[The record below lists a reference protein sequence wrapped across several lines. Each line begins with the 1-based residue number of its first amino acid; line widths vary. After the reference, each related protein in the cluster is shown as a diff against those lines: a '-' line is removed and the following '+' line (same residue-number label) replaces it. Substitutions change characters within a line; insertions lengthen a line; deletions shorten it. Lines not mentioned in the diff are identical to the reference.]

1 VTAKRKTSDIG
12 TARWHLNAAA
22 RRLKRQQNRVARQIA
37 EGRDTTAARKLLST
51 FEKRVDHARYFME
64 ALEGWH
70 RKHPHRRIDKRVK
83 RRLLNRKV
91 RDGKNTDK
99 STQWTE
105 QVRAALDKQFPAA
118 PHYKGYMF
126 DLWRKYVSLGLPKA
140 HFVSEICSG
149 KTDKV
154 AQRVWEMMLAAHFDA
169 LGFSMTSA
177 DEGPDL
183 RIEQAGRV
191 AWVEAVCPT
200 AAGLP
205 EQWIKPISAGEF
217 IVGDVPHNETLL
229 RWTTAI
235 DEKRRKLAEYR
246 KKGLVRPEDS
256 FVIAVNGGQLGRM
269 PLNEGVSQMPY
280 ALEAVYPAG
289 PTSIEIDRSTGQ
301 FVRSFKSLRP
311 QVKNAN
317 GEPVPT
323 TIFMNPENADIS
335 AVIGYSSDRSKTP
348 LLTADLVHNHLAACP
363 IPQGLMG
370 PDNIEWGK
378 VAENERGIEIGKLDS
393 STEHLRA
400 ATGSEPKSG

>member
-1 VTAKRKTSDIG
+1 VTAKRKTSDID
-12 TARWHLNAAA
+12 TARRHLNAAA
-22 RRLKRQQNRVARQIA
+22 RRLKRQQNRVAHQIA

-70 RKHPHRRIDKRVK
+70 RKHPHRRIDKPVK

-91 RDGKNTDK
+91 GDGKNTDK

-118 PHYKGYMF
+118 PHYKGYVF
-126 DLWRKYVSLGLPKA
+126 DWGKYVSLGLPNA

-217 IVGDVPHNETLL
+217 IVGDVPHNETPL

-317 GEPVPT
+317 GESVPT

-348 LLTADLVHNHLAACP
+348 LLSADLVHNHLAACP

-370 PDNIEWGK
+370 PDNVEWGK